1 MVGDTF
7 VNVGIIETNVKL
19 WFLWITIAL
28 FFTISIFFWQ
38 LDIHDMMI
46 SSMDW

>member
-28 FFTISIFFWQ
+28 FFYDFDFF
-38 LDIHDMMI
+38 LAT
-46 SSMDW
+46 